1 MRRMGWFLVA
11 LVAVA
16 GLALTAGPVATAM
29 AGTCKE
35 REASTAAWQPNKQTF
50 EQCKARNQQR
60 DGDNVFD
67 QQGLVWW
74 DVRG

>member
-1 MRRMGWFLVA
+1 MRRMGGFLVA
-11 LVAVA
+11 LTAVA
-16 GLALTAGPVATAM
+16 GLALTAGPDAAAM
-29 AGTCKE
+29 DGSCKE
-35 REASTAAWQPNKQTF
+35 REAATAAWQPNKQTF